1 MDRET
6 VSGFLDLHHTVDLIS
21 VIDFFETAFQEH
33 LKVDNVFLVD
43 VHWEVEGS
51 FHIFFN
57 VCLWDNGAVCLVVNI
72 VGYYIVAQVPSEK
85 FVLQIKLSIIGSI
98 NVCLIPALE
107 TSFYDACVRVLNIH
121 KFEGLSALR

>member
-33 LKVDNVFLVD
+33 LKVYNVFLVD
-43 VHWEVEGS
+43 VRWEVEGG

-57 VCLWDNGAVCLVVNI
+57 ICLWDSGAVCLVVNI
-72 VGYYIVAQVPSEK
+72 VGYHIVAQVPSEK
-85 FVLQIKLSIIGSI
+85 LVLQIKLSIIWSI

-107 TSFYDACVRVLNIH
+107 ASFNDARVCVLNIH
-121 KFEGLSALR
+121 KFESLSALR